1 MDKMINE
8 TEMEIKEIES
18 ELIDLEEQKEIILNR
33 KKELTD
39 RKRKIISA
47 LKKLRDAR
55 NVLENKTESETETTN
70 LSAEHNDETKSFS
83 DLNTDNKEY
92 TVINKAGSNKP
103 VQPEE
108 MEFFDSK
115 QLV

>member
-1 MDKMINE
+1 MDEMINE

-18 ELIDLEEQKEIILNR
+18 ELTDLEEQKENILNR

-55 NVLENKTESETETTN
+55 NVLENKTENEIEATNSGLEYDSEK
-70 LSAEHNDETKSFS
+70 KSFS
-83 DLNTDNKEY
+83 DFDVDNNEY
-92 TVINKAGSNKP
+92 TYVNKGGNK
-103 VQPEE
+103 VLTDDEIDE
-108 MEFFDSK
+108 IDHK
-115 QLV
+115 QRV

>member
-1 MDKMINE
+1 MDEMISE
-8 TEMEIKEIES
+8 TEMKIKEIES

-55 NVLENKTESETETTN
+55 SVLENKTESETETTIST
-70 LSAEHNDETKSFS
+70 LEYDSEKKSFG
-83 DLNTDNKEY
+83 DFEVDNNEY
-92 TVINKAGSNKP
+92 TYVNKGGNK
-103 VQPEE
+103 VLTAEE
-108 MEFFDSK
+108 IEEIDSK
-115 QLV
+115 QRV

>member
-1 MDKMINE
+1 MDEMINE
-8 TEMEIKEIES
+8 TELEIKEIES

-70 LSAEHNDETKSFS
+70 LSVEHNDEKKSFS
-83 DLNTDNKEY
+83 DFEVDNNEY
-92 TVINKAGSNKP
+92 TYANKGGNKFLT
-103 VQPEE
+103 EE
-108 MEFFDSK
+108 EVEELDPK
-115 QLV
+115 QHV

>member
-1 MDKMINE
+1 MDEMINE

-70 LSAEHNDETKSFS
+70 LSAEHNDEKKSFS
-83 DLNTDNKEY
+83 DFEVDNNECTYVNKGGNKVLTD
-92 TVINKAGSNKP
+92 
-103 VQPEE
+103 EE
-108 MEFFDSK
+108 IDELDPR
-115 QLV
+115 QRV